1 MSSVSAGLQSPAAAV
16 SPLHATA
23 CSHCPGQSATTKY
36 YSDPVFGGRKLK
48 YKLCEYE
55 RLDLDWLVWKMWRLR
70 RSRRGAES
78 MADIHIHKFV
88 TWGWWGRELGVWT
101 VICSRKHIN
110 FLHQHDWGR
119 IDFMSA
125 IEESFKTRVSPRL
138 IKEQIVTVTDAS
150 RDF

>member
-1 MSSVSAGLQSPAAAV
+1 MRVRAAG
-16 SPLHATA
+16 
-23 CSHCPGQSATTKY
+23 PGLTGVKNVKTT
-36 YSDPVFGGRKLK
+36 PQQA
-48 YKLCEYE
+48 
-55 RLDLDWLVWKMWRLR
+55 
-70 RSRRGAES
+70 RGEES

-110 FLHQHDWGR
+110 FLHRHDWGR